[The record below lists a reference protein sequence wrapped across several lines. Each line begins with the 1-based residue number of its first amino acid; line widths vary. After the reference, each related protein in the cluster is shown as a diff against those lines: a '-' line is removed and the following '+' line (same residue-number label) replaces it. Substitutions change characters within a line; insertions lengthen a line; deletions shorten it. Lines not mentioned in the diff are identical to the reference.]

1 MELYSYFQSLMNDS
15 DDVPADSILS
25 QSIHDDEHMKVV
37 KFTFAAGQ
45 ELSEHTSTYAAVL
58 FFLKGEA
65 DVTLG
70 DDHKEAEV
78 GTFVHMTPRLPH
90 SIKAKTNVVMVL
102 MMLKG

>member
-1 MELYSYFQSLMNDS
+1 MELYSYFQNLIDDS
-15 DDVPADSILS
+15 DDIPADSILS
-25 QSIHDDEHMKVV
+25 QSIHDDEQVKVI

-70 DDHKEAEV
+70 EDSKQAEA

-90 SIKAKTNVVMVL
+90 SIKARTDVVMVL